1 MLYYKYHTRLFKIYT
16 DQCRVQ
22 GLVWAHQD
30 YGKVYTNDAF
40 KQAIVA
46 DTGTH
51 KVYNS
56 TFLSLLLK
64 LNTWQSVDTFALK
77 IHLNS
82 SCFLSVFL

>member
-1 MLYYKYHTRLFKIYT
+1 MLYYKYYTRLFKIYT

-30 YGKVYTNDAF
+30 YGKVYTNDTF
-40 KQAIVA
+40 KQVIVA
-46 DTGTH
+46 DTGIH

-77 IHLNS
+77 IQLNS